1 MKIFK
6 LKFKRKMLFFVALIS
21 LFYCVTMMQDT
32 YGKYLTSAEANAE
45 LTIARWSILVNNQDI
60 VNNSNFSEV
69 VVPTFAGT
77 SNINSNV
84 IAPTSTGSFDL
95 LINANDT
102 DVSFTY
108 TVSLDTSDCAVSDL
122 TITGYTLN
130 GNYYTYNGSDISN
143 DILLTDV
150 NKTISITFYVE
161 WKDGTG
167 ETMNNAADTLASKEN
182 TAAFDVNVNF
192 IQKQ

>member
-1 MKIFK
+1 M
-6 LKFKRKMLFFVALIS
+6 KFKRKLLFFVALIS
-21 LFYCVTMMQDT
+21 LFYCVTFMQDT

-69 VVPTFAGT
+69 VVPTFTGT

-84 IAPTSTGSFDL
+84 IAPTSTGTFDL

-108 TVSLDTSDCAVSDL
+108 TIDLDTTDCAVTDL
-122 TITGYTLN
+122 EITGYTLN
-130 GNYYTYNGSDISN
+130 GNYYTYDGSSISN
-143 DILLTDV
+143 DILLTDT
-150 NKTISITFYVE
+150 NKTVTVGFETNDDPVEVITY
-161 WKDGTG
+161 
-167 ETMNNAADTLASKEN
+167 
-182 TAAFDVNVNF
+182 
-192 IQKQ
+192 

>member
-1 MKIFK
+1 MKM
-6 LKFKRKMLFFVALIS
+6 KFKRKMLFFVALIS
-21 LFYCVTMMQDT
+21 LFYCVTFMQDT

-69 VVPTFAGT
+69 VVPTFTGT

-84 IAPTSTGSFDL
+84 IAPTSTGTFDL

-108 TVSLDTSDCAVSDL
+108 TIDLDTTDCAVTDL
-122 TITGYTLN
+122 EITGYTLN
-130 GNYYTYNGSDISN
+130 GNYYTYDGSSISN
-143 DILLTDV
+143 DILLTDT
-150 NKTISITFYVE
+150 NKTVTITFNVE

-167 ETMNNAADTLASKEN
+167 ETMNNAADTQASKQG
-182 TAAFDVNVNF
+182 TAAFDINVNF
-192 IQKQ
+192 IQKR

>member
-1 MKIFK
+1 MKM
-6 LKFKRKMLFFVALIS
+6 KFKRKMLFFVALIS
-21 LFYCVTMMQDT
+21 LFYCVTFMQDT

-69 VVPTFAGT
+69 VVPTFTGT

-84 IAPTSTGSFDL
+84 IAPTSTGTFDL

-108 TVSLDTSDCAVSDL
+108 TIDLDTTDCAVTDL
-122 TITGYTLN
+122 EITGYTLN
-130 GNYYTYNGSDISN
+130 GNYYTYDCSSISN
-143 DILLTDV
+143 DILLTDT
-150 NKTISITFYVE
+150 NKTVTITFNVE

-167 ETMNNAADTLASKEN
+167 ETMNNAADTQASKQG
-182 TAAFDVNVNF
+182 TAAFDINVNF
-192 IQKQ
+192 IQKR

>member
-1 MKIFK
+1 MKMK
-6 LKFKRKMLFFVALIS
+6 SKRKMLFFVALIS
-21 LFYCVTMMQDT
+21 LFYCVTFMQDT

-69 VVPTFAGT
+69 VVPTFTGT

-84 IAPTSTGSFDL
+84 IAPTSTGTFDL

-108 TVSLDTSDCAVSDL
+108 TIDLDTTDCAVTDL
-122 TITGYTLN
+122 EITGYTLN
-130 GNYYTYNGSDISN
+130 GNYYTYDGSSISN
-143 DILLTDV
+143 DILLTDT
-150 NKTISITFYVE
+150 NKTVTITFNVE

-167 ETMNNAADTLASKEN
+167 ETMNNAADTQASKQG
-182 TAAFDVNVNF
+182 TAAFDINVNF
-192 IQKQ
+192 IQKR

>member
-1 MKIFK
+1 MKM
-6 LKFKRKMLFFVALIS
+6 KFKRKLLFFVALIS
-21 LFYCVTMMQDT
+21 LFYCVTFMQDT

-69 VVPTFAGT
+69 VVPTFTGT

-84 IAPTSTGSFDL
+84 IAPTSTGTFDL

-108 TVSLDTSDCAVSDL
+108 TIDLDTTDCAVTDL
-122 TITGYTLN
+122 EITGYTLN
-130 GNYYTYNGSDISN
+130 GNYYTYDGSSISN
-143 DILLTDV
+143 DILLTDT
-150 NKTISITFYVE
+150 NKTVTITFNVE

-167 ETMNNAADTLASKEN
+167 ETMNNAADTQASKQG
-182 TAAFDVNVNF
+182 TAAFDINVNF
-192 IQKQ
+192 IQKR